1 MIKKITALLMIM
13 SFSVLVCA
21 CSVKN
26 DDSENKKTSRTTT
39 EQVTLIRNSFKEVLP
54 KGNFKEDIKETYVD
68 GLSYKFTVKC
78 SQSESNKYIEKVKK
92 SGFDLNVAE
101 GTNYYSARTEDYYSV
116 EITYIG
122 EILTVLCKRV

>member
-26 DDSENKKTSRTTT
+26 DDSENKKTSKTTT